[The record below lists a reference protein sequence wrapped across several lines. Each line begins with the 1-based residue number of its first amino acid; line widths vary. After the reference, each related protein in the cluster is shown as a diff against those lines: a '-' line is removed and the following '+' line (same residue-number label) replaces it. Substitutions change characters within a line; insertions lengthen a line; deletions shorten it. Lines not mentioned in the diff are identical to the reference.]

1 MKHGD
6 KAKKT
11 TKAKASIKKVIGK
24 VAAKIKASTGIRK
37 EASPKAPAKSSP
49 AKGSPAKSSPAKPE
63 AGGNGKGAPPRNAG
77 PVTFTNAVVGNA
89 FKRAVKKYPTAFR
102 RLTD

>member
-6 KAKKT
+6 KAKKSA
-11 TKAKASIKKVIGK
+11 KGKASGKTASSK
-24 VAAKIKASTGIRK
+24 VASPGKTSKGAQSRSQASGSKA
-37 EASPKAPAKSSP
+37 APAKTSTKAS
-49 AKGSPAKSSPAKPE
+49 AKAH
-63 AGGNGKGAPPRNAG
+63 AGGNGKTSVARDGT
-77 PVTFTNAVVGNA
+77 VTFSNPVVGAA

>member
-6 KAKKT
+6 KAKKSA
-11 TKAKASIKKVIGK
+11 KGKASGKTASSK
-24 VAAKIKASTGIRK
+24 VASPGKTSKSAQSRSQAGSKA
-37 EASPKAPAKSSP
+37 APAKTSSK
-49 AKGSPAKSSPAKPE
+49 AH
-63 AGGNGKGAPPRNAG
+63 AGGNGKTSVARDGSVSFSNP
-77 PVTFTNAVVGNA
+77 VVGAA

>member
-11 TKAKASIKKVIGK
+11 TKAKASIKKAIGK

-37 EASPKAPAKSSP
+37 EASPKAPAK
-49 AKGSPAKSSPAKPE
+49 GSPAKSTAAKPDP
-63 AGGNGKGAPPRNAG
+63 GGNGKGAVPRNAG
-77 PVTFTNAVVGNA
+77 PVTFSNPIVGNA

>member
-11 TKAKASIKKVIGK
+11 TKAKASIKKAIGK
-24 VAAKIKASTGIRK
+24 VAAKIKASTGSRK
-37 EASPKAPAKSSP
+37 EASPKATAKSS
-49 AKGSPAKSSPAKPE
+49 AAKPE
-63 AGGNGKGAPPRNAG
+63 TGGNGKGALPRNAG
-77 PVTFTNAVVGNA
+77 PVSFTNAIVGNA

>member
-11 TKAKASIKKVIGK
+11 AKAKGTIKKAIAK
-24 VAAKIKASTGIRK
+24 VAAKVKASQSSRK
-37 EASPKAPAKSSP
+37 EASPKAAATPKSS
-49 AKGSPAKSSPAKPE
+49 APAKPA
-63 AGGNGKGAPPRNAG
+63 AGGNGKSVPRNGGVAG
-77 PVTFTNAVVGNA
+77 FSNPVVANA